1 MRSVRALS
9 IAKILI
15 AAAGAAA
22 LAGCFHVPMRAIQN
36 GRELGYQAESM
47 VIYGDH
53 NPRATRQMS
62 SMLQSS
68 AFGWHSTQKPFT
80 PFGAWDY

>member
-22 LAGCFHVPMRAIQN
+22 LGGCFHVPMRAIQN

-68 AFGWHSTQKPFT
+68 ARGWQYTQKPFT
-80 PFGAWDY
+80 PFGPWDY